1 MKYTPLDN
9 IGLPSYDVNGNL
21 TSILT
26 PGNNYPANEL
36 GIPKSKLVS
45 TRNNNIILTGKFEE
59 NEATYPLLNPIEA
72 NIVPITGTSFRFIIN
87 IKSGKSY
94 TSESMYNDLIKAYEE
109 RNPWFSI
116 VNVPN
121 ITLDLVYL
129 TQYNLLNKFKVTEA
143 YCETEIIQT
152 IDDVENICR
161 YIDWLVSKDEADI
174 DLKPISELGSWEY
187 KPDGSLGIGVK
198 PFYESMIKEKNPDPE
213 AIGADIIREN
223 YSLDL
228 PDVTQVSGF
237 LQPLPP
243 EEIVPKLV
251 EAILSER
258 VPPGKKTYSFFG
270 GGVFGTIAAVVVGA
284 AVTLLTGGLAGLAI
298 GAVVAGLSQQGI
310 AQIQRA
316 FGKFKGSWLEFILA
330 RSSNRGLFEAKDK
343 VYKREAE
350 ADTKEWNG
358 LLIAAKGQM
367 GITRY
372 GKNEVNQALQIIFS
386 QLGGDIRASDLSY
399 KLEVGGGSTRMQVV
413 PQSANSVKII
423 LK

>member
-9 IGLPSYDVNGNL
+9 IGLPSFDVNGNL
-21 TSILT
+21 TTILT

-36 GIPKSKLVS
+36 GIPKSKLVT
-45 TRNNNIILTGKFEE
+45 TRNNNIIFTGKFEE
-59 NEATYPLLNPIEA
+59 NEATYPLLNPVEA
-72 NIVPITGTSFRFIIN
+72 NVVPISGTSFRFIVNIN
-87 IKSGKSY
+87 SAKSY
-94 TSESMYNDLIKAYEE
+94 TSETMYNDLIKAYEE

-116 VNVPN
+116 ATVPN
-121 ITLDLVYL
+121 VKLDLEYL

-152 IDDVENICR
+152 LDDAENILR
-161 YIDWLVSKDEADI
+161 YIDWLVSKEEIDI
-174 DLKPISELGSWEY
+174 DLKQISELGSWEY
-187 KPDGSLGIGVK
+187 KADGSLGIGVK

-228 PDVTQVSGF
+228 PDVAQVSGF
-237 LQPLPP
+237 LQPLPA

-251 EAILSER
+251 QAILSER

-270 GGVFGTIAAVVVGA
+270 GGIFGAIAAVAVGA
-284 AVTLLTGGLAGLAI
+284 AFTILTGGFGGLAAA
-298 GAVVAGLSQQGI
+298 AVVAGLSQQGI
-310 AQIQRA
+310 SKIQQA
-316 FGKFKGSWLEFILA
+316 LGKFSGSWLEYILA

-343 VYKREAE
+343 VFNREAT
-350 ADTKEWNG
+350 ADTQEWNN

-367 GITRY
+367 GVTRY
-372 GKNEVNQALQIIFS
+372 GKNEVSQALQIIFS

-399 KLEVGGGSTRMQVV
+399 KIDVGGGSKRMQVV
-413 PQSANSVKII
+413 PQSANTVKII